1 MGSRPAFAALAL
13 AVISLAIASLL
24 FIDMQTLRAS
34 QHSLGSSIARLGNK
48 LRSLELSVTRLSKA
62 LAAER
67 KRVEGLETGLMKL
80 DRSLSLAKQSFETKL
95 KEVKSYV
102 SGVAREL
109 RASIMDSVRK
119 LNESLENVNATLSLS
134 VLSLVKALNYTLA
147 AERLL
152 SQRVTSLSL
161 SIVNN
166 SEHLKKLYAETE
178 KLNREL
184 ASVSERVS
192 LVNTSLVELRKNLAT
207 RLMKLETSIAVS
219 DQRYFYASKSYLTKV
234 LESVVK
240 ERTVEELALRLG
252 LEGNMTQRAVKVF
265 TFIENNLAYCHDPY
279 APIVLVNGS
288 IYIAKDLL
296 ELPNETIA
304 RGCGDCEDLALLA
317 YALLAATK
325 RSGESF
331 YLIFIAWKHSKVG
344 HVALL
349 AIDRVHHIALIL
361 DPAGN
366 WLNGIEAQVM
376 MFVENITGAHFI
388 IWLWPLG
395 LSNYTKIWLEHNNFA
410 LLTYKDLA
418 SGKHMLRPRIHIY
431 NPYMLV
437 AAWLKAWGKPV
448 KRIDVYGIGIH
459 KSFRT
464 GLDFAAWIQSQLYS

>member
-13 AVISLAIASLL
+13 AVISLVIASLL

-34 QHSLGSSIARLGNK
+34 QHSLGSSIARLSNE
-48 LRSLELSVTRLSKA
+48 LRSLELSVTGLSKA

-67 KRVEGLETGLMKL
+67 KKVEGLETGLVKL
-80 DRSLSLAKQSFETKL
+80 NRSLSLAEQSLETKI
-95 KEVKSYV
+95 KGVKSYV

-109 RASIMDSVRK
+109 RASIMDRVRK
-119 LNESLENVNATLSLS
+119 LNESLENVNATLTLS
-134 VLSLVKALNYTLA
+134 VLSLIKALNYTLA

-152 SQRVTSLSL
+152 SQRVASLSL
-161 SIVNN
+161 SIANN

-219 DQRYFYASKSYLTKV
+219 DRRYFYASKSYLTKV

-240 ERTVEELALRLG
+240 ERAVEELALRLG
-252 LEGNMTQRAVKVF
+252 LEGNLTQRAVKVF

-325 RSGESF
+325 RPGESF

-361 DPAGN
+361 DPAGD
-366 WLNGIEAQVM
+366 WLNGIRAFLKM
-376 MFVENITGAHFI
+376 YIENIKGVYYI
-388 IWLWPLG
+388 VWLTPLDIG
-395 LSNYTKIWLEHNNFA
+395 NRTKQLLEHYGFA
-410 LLTYKDLA
+410 ALVYLDTQSSRFIPAPK
-418 SGKHMLRPRIHIY
+418 IHIY
-431 NPYMLV
+431 SPYMLV

-448 KRIDVYGIGIH
+448 KRIDVYGIGVH

-464 GLDFAAWIQSQLYS
+464 GLGFAAWIQSQLYS